1 MDTPKSET
9 RPVPITQQVTV
20 KKVPVLPTPEQMHDS
35 AAVQRQALEDW
46 RRQRDKLQGK
56 PALPMRFD
64 EKRLQFCGRALGE
77 FRTANREGQQ
87 RQVFVFPRERIV
99 PNVPKMAN

>member
-1 MDTPKSET
+1 MTAQLSKDK
-9 RPVPITQQVTV
+9 R
-20 KKVPVLPTPEQMHDS
+20 
-35 AAVQRQALEDW
+35 W
-46 RRQRDKLQGK
+46 RTGAGK
-56 PALPMRFD
+56 GTSYRASRHLPMRFD